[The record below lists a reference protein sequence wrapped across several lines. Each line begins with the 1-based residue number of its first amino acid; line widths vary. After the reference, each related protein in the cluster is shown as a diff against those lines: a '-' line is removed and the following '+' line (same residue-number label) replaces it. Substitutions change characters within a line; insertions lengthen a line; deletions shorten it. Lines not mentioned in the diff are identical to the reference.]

1 MKGLEQSIRI
11 KEQDL
16 DDREKK
22 LTNSS
27 QEIEKL
33 FTSVGT
39 LHDTWFEQTTL
50 KTAKINSILASG
62 SIPYTRQAS
71 PFISVEIFKCRDQE
85 HFKQIW
91 STNHNIRGNTRL
103 GRNWDTLG
111 EQLYQIFEASE
122 ELTPWTILSQWL
134 ENPELMP
141 AELRGHHGDLNT
153 YLTGEGIGFWETMQ
167 ITRVNDRINI
177 TLYRDDGTRAGSLDD
192 GGLSDGQK
200 NTAILALLF
209 AHGTNPILIDQP
221 EDELDSDFIYNQLV
235 PLLRRVKYKRQIIL
249 ATHNANIPVNG
260 DCELLYALNTEMGK
274 GILKAEGGL
283 EKPLVKEAVLDIME
297 GSREAF
303 KRRQEKYN
311 F

>member
-1 MKGLEQSIRI
+1 
-11 KEQDL
+11 
-16 DDREKK
+16 
-22 LTNSS
+22 
-27 QEIEKL
+27 
-33 FTSVGT
+33 
-39 LHDTWFEQTTL
+39 L
-50 KTAKINSILASG
+50 KTEKINSILASG

-91 STNHNIRGNTRL
+91 NTNHNIRGNTRL
-103 GRNWDTLG
+103 GRNWDAIG
-111 EQLYQIFEASE
+111 ENLYQFFEASE
-122 ELTPWTILSQWL
+122 EITPWTILSQWL

-141 AELRGHHGDLNT
+141 AELRGHHGDLNAF
-153 YLTGEGIGFWETMQ
+153 LTGEGIVFWETMQ

-235 PLLRRVKYKRQIIL
+235 PLLRRVKHKRQIIL

-283 EKPLVKEAVLDIME
+283 EMPHVKEAVLDIME

-303 KRRQEKYN
+303 RRRQEKYN